1 MAATREAAEP
11 MVKNG
16 AAKRAELS
24 EAVKAE
30 VRERVQRCRAK
41 IEAVLKEENCMLTA
55 TPVLEEASPGVFV
68 TKASPGIRAL

>member
-1 MAATREAAEP
+1 MAEEAATAEP
-11 MVKNG
+11 K
-16 AAKRAELS
+16 APSLKRAELS
-24 EAVKAE
+24 EALKAE

-41 IEAVLKEENCMLTA
+41 IEAVLKEENCILTA